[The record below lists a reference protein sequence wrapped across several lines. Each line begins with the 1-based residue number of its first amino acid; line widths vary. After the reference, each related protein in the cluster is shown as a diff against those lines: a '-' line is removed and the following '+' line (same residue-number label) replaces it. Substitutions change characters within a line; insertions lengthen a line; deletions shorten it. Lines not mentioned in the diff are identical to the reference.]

1 MPTEGTS
8 SHHALQEYLQA
19 EFTSTELLQDQRI
32 RHIGKL
38 LARIDDLNAAIDRH
52 REYGDIGYPTI
63 LPSCRTIQSPSP
75 SLLDD
80 NLVNEMNKILHEC
93 GEKLTKVLLEAQV
106 KERGRLQKEVLEAV
120 GQMNPN
126 EEQTAALLLQRKRRR
141 RLDGNIKDLPPIKE
155 ALPFL
160 RAPDI
165 SKGERF
171 IVANRELA
179 GIFSTGKRQPRG
191 GDKTEPGH
199 TRRQQNR
206 TESGNGDQGGSRNHS
221 WNGHQNEQNSSDQEN
236 DNDNGQPKRVK
247 FRNQHGNFGNRR
259 LGTSNHSNNSNR
271 HYNQGTGRNDRRH

>member
-8 SHHALQEYLQA
+8 SHHALQKYLQA

-38 LARIDDLNAAIDRH
+38 LAKIDDLNAAIDRH

-120 GQMNPN
+120 GQLNPN

-160 RAPDI
+160 RAPDL

-171 IVANRELA
+171 IGANREIA
-179 GIFSTGKRQPRG
+179 GIFSTGTRQPRG
-191 GDKTEPGH
+191 GGETGPGYA
-199 TRRQQNR
+199 RQQR
-206 TESGNGDQGGSRNHS
+206 KQTESGSGNQGGSIHHS
-221 WNGHQNEQNSSDQEN
+221 RDEHQHGQSSSDQEN
-236 DNDNGQPKRVK
+236 DNNNNGQPKRLR
-247 FRNQHGNFGNRR
+247 FRNQQRNFGSRGLN
-259 LGTSNHSNNSNR
+259 TSNHNNR
-271 HYNQGTGRNDRRH
+271 HYRQGAGCNGRRY